1 MVLFIL
7 CLYPEVFY
15 LMTDGSG
22 SGGGLRPGGGNGG
35 PSGGG
40 PNGPGPEVAGG
51 GIPHSD
57 TQGSLNS
64 NISYSSNDLYNA
76 AGAETLNV
84 KNILEDKTL
93 TPQERNDK
101 VLTAFSDAQ
110 RKLIDAKKEIAILK
124 RQGEILIGIPKSD
137 T

>member
-1 MVLFIL
+1 MGAF
-7 CLYPEVFY
+7 PFF
-15 LMTDGSG
+15 
-22 SGGGLRPGGGNGG
+22 

-64 NISYSSNDLYNA
+64 NISHIPNDLHNA

-101 VLTAFSDAQ
+101 ILTAFTDAQ
-110 RKLIDAKKEIAILK
+110 IKLIDAKK
-124 RQGEILIGIPKSD
+124 
-137 T
+137 